1 MVWYYADGDRQR
13 GPISDE
19 EFQEMIDRGRLT
31 PETLVWKDGMDNWQP
46 LSNASEAGLVKFSPA
61 SATPASGIT
70 SVGSPSSPAIPESR
84 NCSQCGRGL
93 LSSADSVQLGNIK
106 LCKTCDSDMARHYNQ
121 QMQSSAPLWAV
132 SQPTAYNG
140 PGISTPAGVLPF
152 ASIFSRAAAKIL
164 DNLIESVVL
173 LIIMALTTDFDML
186 NDAFQNIATDPNQFL
201 QAVKPFVIASLV
213 FGVLYNAVLVSLFG
227 ATLGKMALGI
237 RVVIS
242 DGSRVG
248 ASQAIIRAVVPAIL
262 QIPAAMAPES
272 AIASIAQGIFI
283 FGFLMALLD
292 IQRRTLF
299 DRIADTRVVSN

>member
-1 MVWYYADGDRQR
+1 
-13 GPISDE
+13 
-19 EFQEMIDRGRLT
+19 
-31 PETLVWKDGMDNWQP
+31 
-46 LSNASEAGLVKFSPA
+46 
-61 SATPASGIT
+61 
-70 SVGSPSSPAIPESR
+70 
-84 NCSQCGRGL
+84 
-93 LSSADSVQLGNIK
+93 
-106 LCKTCDSDMARHYNQ
+106 MARHYSQ
-121 QMQSSAPLWAV
+121 QMYSAAPPWAMAQGTGI
-132 SQPTAYNG
+132 SG
-140 PGISTPAGVLPF
+140 PGVSTSAGVLPY

-186 NDAFQNIATDPNQFL
+186 NDAFQNIATNPEQFL

-227 ATLGKMALGI
+227 ATLGKMAMGI
-237 RVVIS
+237 RIVAS

-272 AIASIAQGIFI
+272 TIASIAQGIFI
-283 FGFLMALLD
+283 FGFLMALFD

-299 DRIADTRVVSN
+299 DRIADTRVVVN